1 MPKMF
6 REQPP
11 VEILTQL
18 LQACGLQHI
27 HDTSWFQKEQINL
40 ESFLA
45 VIPLLEPYYI
55 PCKAEEYLHKTISQN
70 NCITI
75 LRQILRTYNISIVS
89 KELTR
94 NHEKT
99 LWYQIQL
106 SKTSPLTQE
115 QGEVLIEFN

>member
-1 MPKMF
+1 MF
-6 REQPP
+6 RQQPP

-18 LQACGLQHI
+18 LQACGLQHVY
-27 HDTSWFQKEQINL
+27 DTSWFQKEQINL
-40 ESFLA
+40 DSFLQT
-45 VIPLLEPYYI
+45 IPILEPYYI
-55 PCKAEEYLHKTISQN
+55 PCKAEEYLHKTISHN

-99 LWYQIQL
+99 VWYQLQL
-106 SKTSPLTQE
+106 SKTSPLTQQ
-115 QGEVLIEFN
+115 QGDVLIEFT